1 MVTKIYPPSPPFHSL
16 RLATAADI
24 PRMAELS
31 VLGFKDSEIFRF
43 ERPGYENFPH
53 DAIASFANLY
63 RSQLQDPRV
72 VAIVAEEAPR
82 PDDTTHFQPPHHDAT
97 LVGRVVV
104 GVASWVLPE
113 GSSRTGQFVVPGVG
127 DPEPAPD
134 RDLCQRRLD
143 LFTGAKEATEKKSV
157 ILPVNSVL
165 SKKVDSN
172 LYRYLSGKMICDK
185 LVVHP
190 SYQQRGHGTAMLRWG
205 LSLCNRDGVDQG
217 VIPSHVGEPVYLYMG
232 YKVVGEME
240 VPDDGDVEGF
250 TQRVVVYESKQ
261 RN

>member
-43 ERPGYENFPH
+43 ERPGYESFPH
-53 DAIASFANLY
+53 DSIASFANMY

-82 PDDTTHFQPPHHDAT
+82 PDDATYFQPPHHDAT

-143 LFTGAKEATEKKSV
+143 LFTRTKEATENK
-157 ILPVNSVL
+157 
-165 SKKVDSN
+165 
-172 LYRYLSGKMICDK
+172 YLSGKVICDK

-217 VIPSHVGEPVYLYMG
+217 VIPSHVGEPVYLWMG
-232 YKVVGEME
+232 YQVVGEME

-250 TQRVVVYESKQ
+250 RQRVVVYKAAQ